1 MLFGLHWIWAVALIV
16 LVLIVFGVG
25 KLPNVGEA
33 LGRGIAEFRR
43 SSREDETSPPSP
55 PATSNK
61 G

>member
-1 MLFGLHWIWAVALIV
+1 MPFGLHWIWAVALIV

-25 KLPNVGEA
+25 KLPSVGEA

-43 SSREDETSPPSP
+43 SSHEDEPGPPSP
-55 PATSNK
+55 PAKSNK

>member
-25 KLPNVGEA
+25 KLPSVGGA

-43 SSREDETSPPSP
+43 SSHEDEPSPPSP
-55 PATSNK
+55 PAT
-61 G
+61 